1 MHALLN
7 EIKENNYYVNVL
19 WEGNIACLWVLE
31 IDFFNDLWVTL
42 ILFDHETGCVGKL
55 ISLTFHA
62 YE

>member
-31 IDFFNDLWVTL
+31 IDFFNDLWATDF
-42 ILFDHETGCVGKL
+42 I
-55 ISLTFHA
+55 
-62 YE
+62 